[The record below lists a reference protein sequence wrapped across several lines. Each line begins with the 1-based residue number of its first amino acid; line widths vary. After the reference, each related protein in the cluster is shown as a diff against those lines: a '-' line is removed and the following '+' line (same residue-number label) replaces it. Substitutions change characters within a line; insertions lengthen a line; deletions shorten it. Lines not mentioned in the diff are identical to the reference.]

1 MKLEDVV
8 KKLKII
14 LQSPLP
20 GRLGQE
26 TMAPQPIDEKR
37 FPTQIREDFKKG
49 AVLILFYPQNE
60 QTLVPFIKR
69 SQYEGVHSGQIA
81 FPGGKWEP
89 EDRDLWM
96 TARREAE
103 EEIGVDST
111 KIELL
116 GSLSDL
122 YIPPSNFL
130 VSPYIG
136 FTTQTPEFVPDPFE
150 VANIISFPVHQLVH
164 QRIRKSGTIRT
175 GAGLSLKAPY
185 FAIDGEVVWG
195 ATAMILGELMYL
207 WENQG

>member
-8 KKLKII
+8 KKLQTI

-26 TMAPQPIDEKR
+26 TMAPQPIDENR
-37 FPTQIREDFKKG
+37 FPTRIREDFKKG
-49 AVLILFYPQNE
+49 AVLILFYPHQD

-69 SQYEGVHSGQIA
+69 TQYEGVHSGQIA

-89 EDRDLWM
+89 EDKDLWK
-96 TARREAE
+96 TAQREAE
-103 EEIGVDST
+103 EEIGIDST

-130 VSPYIG
+130 VSPFIG
-136 FTTQTPEFVPDPFE
+136 FTNQTPEFVPDPYE
-150 VANIISFPVHQLVH
+150 VANIISFPVHHLVH
-164 QRIRKSGTIRT
+164 QRIRKSGTIKT
-175 GAGLSLKAPY
+175 GTGLSLQAPY